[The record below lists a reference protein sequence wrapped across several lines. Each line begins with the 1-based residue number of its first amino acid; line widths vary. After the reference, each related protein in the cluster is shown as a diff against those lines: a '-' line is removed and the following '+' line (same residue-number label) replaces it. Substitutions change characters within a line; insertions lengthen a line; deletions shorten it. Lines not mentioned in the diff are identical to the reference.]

1 MPASRRRTAT
11 KLLRLHPDE
20 LARITARAEAC
31 GVNPARFIRETALGA
46 VRKARHHADTDRL
59 LRALARLGWRLE
71 RAMRHVRSTGD
82 AKLAELFAEIRNDH
96 RALLAELLALRAPD
110 HSAITQPRRPP
121 PCFGRG
127 VASPSRTVRRSSLRC
142 RGSGLQPPGKRG
154 RSGASC
160 VGERSLANPRP
171 SRGERLLCRALTSPG
186 EGW

>member
-46 VRKARHHADTDRL
+46 ARKARHHTDTDRL

-82 AKLAELFAEIRNDH
+82 AELAELFAEIRNDH
-96 RALLAELLALRAPD
+96 RALLAEVLALRAPD
-110 HSAITQPRRPP
+110 HPAITVTRETPGASPNRMRSCLPGNGQGESSTDQLTIDFHLGGPPAAVRRLAVIPRRHAL
-121 PCFGRG
+121 
-127 VASPSRTVRRSSLRC
+127 ASIAT
-142 RGSGLQPPGKRG
+142 
-154 RSGASC
+154 
-160 VGERSLANPRP
+160 
-171 SRGERLLCRALTSPG
+171 
-186 EGW
+186 